1 MDPTDITKKL
11 DDLVEKIIERNKR
24 TQDKKQEGPAGW
36 VMSVILALISLVG
49 IGIAMY
55 LAYKQSKA
63 LAEAQT
69 KIEQDKA
76 DQDQK
81 AHLVKLEPL
90 QQLRKEKL
98 EELKRREREIL
109 ESQEALKRAE
119 KEHAERKQRI
129 EKLNAWAEINEA

>member
-11 DDLVEKIIERNKR
+11 DELIKQVVERNKK

-49 IGIAMY
+49 IGVAMY

-63 LAEAQT
+63 LAAAQT
-69 KIEQDKA
+69 KIEQAKV
-76 DQDQK
+76 DQDQQ
-81 AHLVKLEPL
+81 AHRVKLEPL
-90 QQLRKEKL
+90 QVMKLALTEQLKKREL
-98 EELKRREREIL
+98 EIQK
-109 ESQEALKRAE
+109 SQEALRKAE
-119 KEHAERKQRI
+119 QEHAERKQRI